1 MVAGQN
7 NFVASKFKNKTKMLN
22 SKSIGDKIAT
32 ARKKTNLSQAELAQQ
47 VSISSQAVGK
57 WERGES
63 MPDITTLNRLA
74 EILGVDLNY
83 FSESFQTVD
92 AEMTALEKSDN
103 NLVELSNT
111 QKKKPSWDMSKLNLT
126 DSDFSGLKN
135 LHEKLSST
143 NIQRCLFI
151 GSEMSGLILNNNN
164 VDNCDF
170 SNSDISNSQIQNSM
184 LGKNTF
190 KNCSLKSTKFSRSF
204 IEGCDFTGADF
215 TEAEFKTGG
224 FGKNTIVNAKL
235 NGTNFIE
242 MGIQDIVFEGI
253 LEDCRFENCTFYG
266 VKFQNATL
274 LNTFFKNNKKFKRVQ
289 FNNCKVDKL
298 TYAFLKNNLADLTG
312 ITLIS

>member
-1 MVAGQN
+1 
-7 NFVASKFKNKTKMLN
+7 MLN

-47 VSISSQAVGK
+47 VSISPQAVGK

-83 FSESFQTVD
+83 FSDNFQTVNTEI
-92 AEMTALEKSDN
+92 AALEKSNYHLD
-103 NLVELSNT
+103 ELSKT
-111 QKKKPSWDMSKLNLT
+111 QQKKTSWDMSKLNLT

-151 GSEMSGLILNNNN
+151 GSEMSGLFLKSNY
-164 VDNCDF
+164 VENCNF
-170 SNSDISNSQIQNSM
+170 TNSDICNSQIQDSM
-184 LGKNTF
+184 LNKNEF
-190 KNCSLKSTKFSRSF
+190 RNCSLKSTKFLKSY
-204 IEGCDFTGADF
+204 IEGCDFTGADL
-215 TEAEFKTGG
+215 TEAELKNGG

-235 NGTNFIE
+235 NGANFFE
-242 MGIQDIVFEGI
+242 MAIQDIVFEGT
-253 LEDCRFENCTFYG
+253 LEDNRFENCSFYG

-289 FNNCKVDKL
+289 FINCKVDKL
-298 TYAFLKNNLADLTG
+298 TYVFLKNNLADLTG

>member
-1 MVAGQN
+1 MII
-7 NFVASKFKNKTKMLN
+7 N
-22 SKSIGDKIAT
+22 SKSIGNKIVK

-47 VSISSQAVGK
+47 VSISPQAVGK

-83 FSESFQTVD
+83 FSESIQTVD
-92 AEMTALEKSDN
+92 AEMTSLEKSDN

-135 LHEKLSST
+135 LHEKLSNS
-143 NIQRCLFI
+143 NIQRCLFV
-151 GSEMSGLILNNNN
+151 GSEMSGLFLNSNN
-164 VDNCDF
+164 VDNCVF
-170 SNSDISNSQIQNSM
+170 SNSDISKSQIQNSI
-184 LGKNTF
+184 LNKNEF
-190 KNCSLKSTKFSRSF
+190 KNCSLKNTKFSRSY

-215 TEAEFKTGG
+215 TEAEFKNGG

-235 NGTNFIE
+235 NSAIFFE
-242 MGIQDIVFEGI
+242 MAIQDIVFEGTF
-253 LEDCRFENCTFYG
+253 EDSRFENCSFYG

-274 LNTFFKNNKKFKRVQ
+274 INTFFKNNKKFKRVQ
-289 FNNCKVDKL
+289 FINCKVDKL
-298 TYAFLKNNLADLTG
+298 TFAFLKNNLADLTG
-312 ITLIS
+312 VTLIS

>member
-1 MVAGQN
+1 M
-7 NFVASKFKNKTKMLN
+7 MLN
-22 SKSIGDKIAT
+22 SNSIGDKIAT
-32 ARKKTNLSQAELAQQ
+32 ARKKANLSQAELAQQ

-63 MPDITTLNRLA
+63 MPDIMTFNRLA

-83 FSESFQTVD
+83 FSDNFQTVESD
-92 AEMTALEKSDN
+92 KTNLENSGN
-103 NLVELSNT
+103 GLIELSRPK
-111 QKKKPSWDMSKLNLT
+111 KKKPSWDLSKQNLV

-151 GSEMSGLILNNNN
+151 GSDLSNLSLNNNN
-164 VDNCDF
+164 VGDCDF

-184 LGKNTF
+184 LSKNKF
-190 KNCSLKSTKFSRSF
+190 INCSILNSKFLRSY

-215 TEAEFKTGG
+215 TGTEFKSGG
-224 FGKNTIVNAKL
+224 FGKNTIENITL
-235 NGTNFIE
+235 NRTSFIDN
-242 MGIQDIVFEGI
+242 GIQDIIFEGT
-253 LEDCRFENCTFYG
+253 LEDCRFENCSFYS

-289 FNNCKVDKL
+289 FINCKVDKL

-312 ITLIS
+312 ITLKS